1 MITNIYKFFTI
12 WTLLLTIFHKYT
24 SKYFNLVF
32 LSTIVLIIGSFI
44 SLIHPRF
51 FVIYFLNNKYIIS
64 NTLIKFLTADL
75 MHICLFVFNYYKY
88 GYDTKNILNS
98 LLLLLFY
105 SLTIN
110 FIKLYNLDLY
120 NN

>member
-1 MITNIYKFFTI
+1 MITNVYKFFTI

-32 LSTIVLIIGSFI
+32 LSTIVLIIGSFV
-44 SLIHPRF
+44 SLIHPRI

-64 NTLIKFLTADL
+64 NTLIKFLTADV
-75 MHICLFVFNYYKY
+75 MHICLFMFNYHKYKY
-88 GYDTKNILNS
+88 NTKNILNS